1 MSSDRTQ
8 TDWLDVITAIYL
20 EVYGTDMDWELEI
33 EDFVEENVDLK
44 AILNNKKL
52 NKIN

>member
-1 MSSDRTQ
+1 MSSDRTE
-8 TDWLDVITAIYL
+8 TDWSDIVTAIYL
-20 EVYGTDMDWELEI
+20 EVYGTDKDWELEI
-33 EDFVEENVDLK
+33 KNFVEQNVDLK